1 MKQVVIEMV
10 NGVPTI
16 KHCPKKVEV
25 IIRYEKKK
33 TMKKRFKTALYQV
46 KSLVGIR

>member
-10 NGVPTI
+10 KGQPVI

-25 IIRYEKKK
+25 IIRYPKKK
-33 TMKKRFKTALYQV
+33 GIKKQLKTVLYHV
-46 KSLVGIR
+46 KSFVGIQ

>member
-10 NGVPTI
+10 KGVPTI

-33 TMKKRFKTALYQV
+33 TMKKRFKIALYKV

>member
-1 MKQVVIEMV
+1 MKQVVIEMK

-16 KHCPKKVEV
+16 KHCPKKIEV

-33 TMKKRFKTALYQV
+33 TLKKRFKTALYHM
-46 KSLVGIR
+46 KSFVGIQ